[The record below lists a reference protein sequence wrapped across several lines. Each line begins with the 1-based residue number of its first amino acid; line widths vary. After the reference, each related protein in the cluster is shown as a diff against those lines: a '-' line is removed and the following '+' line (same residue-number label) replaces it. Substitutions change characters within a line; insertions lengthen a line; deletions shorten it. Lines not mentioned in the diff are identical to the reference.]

1 MIIKTRKPIMPCL
14 DGSIAR
20 HSFALVLFKYLRASK
35 LTSFAFLLLKCYI
48 HVWVFAFTILY
59 ITELD
64 MCPCPWKMTVEANE
78 LWYFSFFFLLF
89 FVCCCFWDSAMWRV
103 RVSEIERDESASSQ
117 TDKTK
122 IGNYTKRDGTVLKG
136 TVRNYYQGQVEEQRW
151 MTRSLA
157 ND

>member
-1 MIIKTRKPIMPCL
+1 MDRLL
-14 DGSIAR
+14 D
-20 HSFALVLFKYLRASK
+20 
-35 LTSFAFLLLKCYI
+35 TLLLWSFLSTYVLLNSPLSPFYYWNVISTFGCLLSRFYTSLNWI
-48 HVWVFAFTILY
+48 CVRARERWR
-59 ITELD
+59 
-64 MCPCPWKMTVEANE
+64 WKPMNCDIF
-78 LWYFSFFFLLF
+78 LFFFLLF